1 MSNLVTVCRMHQAG
15 DQTVMLFERSEA
27 ECYWTVQRMKGLG
40 SESLGMMEREY
51 QVLTTRELGEKFYA
65 EQVVAAE
72 EAAAN
77 VGA

>member
-1 MSNLVTVCRMHQAG
+1 
-15 DQTVMLFERSEA
+15 
-27 ECYWTVQRMKGLG
+27 MKGLG